1 MRVEEWVQ
9 DAVEKG
15 GKVLTGGKRDGA
27 YYLPTI
33 LADVPDS
40 TKIVNEEI
48 FGPVVTVFP
57 VDSLEE
63 AIEKSNHVE
72 YGLQA
77 GISQK
82 FRSRIYAV
90 QHLECGGVMVNDT
103 SDYRIDEMPFGGVKS
118 SGLGRE
124 GVRFSIE
131 KMTEPK
137 VVAIKLS

>member
-1 MRVEEWVQ
+1 MMSFVKKMVFQTNALKVGDKLSDETDVGPLITEKEALRVEEWVQ

-77 GISQK
+77 GIFTK
-82 FRSRIYAV
+82 I
-90 QHLECGGVMVNDT
+90 
-103 SDYRIDEMPFGGVKS
+103 
-118 SGLGRE
+118 
-124 GVRFSIE
+124 
-131 KMTEPK
+131 
-137 VVAIKLS
+137 

>member
-1 MRVEEWVQ
+1 MW
-9 DAVEKG
+9 
-15 GKVLTGGKRDGA
+15 
-27 YYLPTI
+27 
-33 LADVPDS
+33 
-40 TKIVNEEI
+40 N
-48 FGPVVTVFP
+48 TVYRQVF
-57 VDSLEE
+57 
-63 AIEKSNHVE
+63 
-72 YGLQA
+72 
-77 GISQK
+77 SQK